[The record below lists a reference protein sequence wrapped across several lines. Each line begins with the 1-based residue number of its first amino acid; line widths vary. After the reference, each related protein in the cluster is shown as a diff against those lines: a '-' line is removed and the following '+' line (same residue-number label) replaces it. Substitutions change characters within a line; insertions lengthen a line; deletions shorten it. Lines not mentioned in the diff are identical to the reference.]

1 MLIGEKSIVFEVCV
15 GAQVVAAA
23 MRSQLWCCVMRGWT
37 LWRVR
42 EGQSTD
48 TPADGGAGNVH
59 EDISQIF

>member
-1 MLIGEKSIVFEVCV
+1 MCGSTSGCRSDEESALVF
-15 GAQVVAAA
+15 G
-23 MRSQLWCCVMRGWT
+23 VMRGWT